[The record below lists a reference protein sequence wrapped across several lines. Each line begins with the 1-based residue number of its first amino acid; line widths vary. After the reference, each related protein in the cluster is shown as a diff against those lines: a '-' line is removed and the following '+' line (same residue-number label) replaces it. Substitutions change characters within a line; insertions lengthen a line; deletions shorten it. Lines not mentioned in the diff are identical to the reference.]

1 VEQLVSQ
8 LAGAVRE
15 GVLRATDDIERQASG
30 RFRVAN
36 HASPQREAGTRKR
49 RKLDMACRI
58 AGCRN
63 RSKGP
68 RFRFMCETHARL
80 PKGKQIAAVEAW
92 KANSA

>member
-1 VEQLVSQ
+1 VSR
-8 LAGAVRE
+8 LASAVRE
-15 GVLRATDDIERQASG
+15 GVVRAADDIERQAKG

-36 HASPQREAGTRKR
+36 HASTKTRASTRKGR
-49 RKLDMACRI
+49 RLDMACRI

-68 RFRFMCETHARL
+68 RFRFMCEMHARL
-80 PKGKQIAAVEAW
+80 PKGKQIAAMEAW